1 MIKAYIDY
9 FIPASIRDDA
19 DEYRRAF
26 QLTTFTQLSLLF
38 FLPNVIKWYK
48 MGFAGLATS
57 IFCVMICV
65 VLISPFIL
73 KGSKSL
79 NVMGNFV
86 IAALA
91 WHFSVLPAVTGGI
104 LSSSLAWNIVIPVFV
119 ATFLGF
125 GSFIFW
131 SAFMFLEIVFFL
143 VMHMA
148 GFSLPT
154 IALTPAQL
162 IQTQIANMLGPFL
175 TMVISLIFGNVG
187 LRRALDAQKA
197 AADES
202 RQAQLEQEAL
212 MEKSDALAQKL
223 ASIFEQVSRQ
233 TEHLTENVMEK
244 MTVLTRDSAQNA
256 ATANDLIGKS
266 GQVISQTDQ
275 SMKALTSQMADVT
288 RTSEETS
295 KIIKTIDEI
304 AFQTNLLALN
314 AAVEAARAGEAGA
327 GFAVVADEVRNLAM
341 RSAEAAKN
349 TSGLIEDT
357 INRIRAGETLVK
369 QTNENFS
376 KVSGSVKRVLE
387 LVDGIAKSTATQ
399 NKGIEEIK
407 QIATEIHELVADR
420 SIDQ

>member
-1 MIKAYIDY
+1 MKNYIDF
-9 FIPASIRDDA
+9 FIPDSIREDA

-26 QLTTFTQLSLLF
+26 QLTTFSQLSLLF
-38 FLPNVIKWYK
+38 FIPNVIKWYK
-48 MGFAGLATS
+48 MGFTGLALS

-65 VLISPFIL
+65 SLISPFVL
-73 KGSKSL
+73 KWAKSL
-79 NVMGNFV
+79 NVMGNFI
-86 IAALA
+86 IAALV

-104 LSSSLAWNIVIPVFV
+104 LSSSLVWNIVIPVFV

-125 GSFIFW
+125 GSFLFW
-131 SAFMFLEIVFFL
+131 SAAMFLEIIVFL
-143 VMHMA
+143 VLHLS
-148 GFSLPT
+148 GVSLGT
-154 IALTPAQL
+154 ITLTPSQVV
-162 IQTQIANMLGPFL
+162 QTQIANILGPFL
-175 TMVISLIFGNVG
+175 TMVISLVFGNRG
-187 LRRALDAQKA
+187 LKRALAAQKEA
-197 AADES
+197 AEES
-202 RQAQLEQEAL
+202 RASQLEQEAL

-223 ASIFEQVSRQ
+223 ASIFEQVSRH

-244 MTVLTRDSAQNA
+244 MTVLTRESAHNA
-256 ATANDLIGKS
+256 MTANDLIGKS
-266 GQVISQTDQ
+266 GEVVSQTNQ
-275 SMKALTSQMADVT
+275 SMQALTSQMADMT

-295 KIIKTIDEI
+295 KIIRTIDEI

-369 QTNENFS
+369 QTNDNFT
-376 KVSGSVKRVLE
+376 KVSASVTRVLD
-387 LVDGIAKSTATQ
+387 LVEGIAKSTSTQ

-407 QIATEIHELVADR
+407 KIAAEIHDLVSEQGLR
-420 SIDQ
+420 